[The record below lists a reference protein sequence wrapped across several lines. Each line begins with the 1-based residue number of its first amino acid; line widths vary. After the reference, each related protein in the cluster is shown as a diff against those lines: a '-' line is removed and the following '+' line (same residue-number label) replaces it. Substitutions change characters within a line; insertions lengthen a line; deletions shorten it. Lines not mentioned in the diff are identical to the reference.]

1 MDECGQKIPK
11 GPAIG
16 DLKMIAMESEIA
28 ETLKESLPVKKYIK
42 MGSYTDYT
50 MQLLK
55 LVLLAAINSPR
66 AAVYIGRMPTFS
78 TSTQAYLKVTIE
90 EVRNSKTWQRRA
102 YANPGQI
109 QDFGG
114 HEIDNSRRPS
124 YPTPDPELM
133 LEERLAKKIAEN
145 DNLVREKKEA
155 RKELRELHER
165 LIRLQENNVGPKDCL
180 ASVPIG

>member
-1 MDECGQKIPK
+1 
-11 GPAIG
+11 
-16 DLKMIAMESEIA
+16 MIAMESEIA
-28 ETLKESLPVKKYIK
+28 EMLKERLLVQTYIK
-42 MGSYTDYT
+42 VGSCTDYT

-66 AAVYIGRMPTFS
+66 AAVYIGRMPAFS

-90 EVRNSKTWQRRA
+90 EVMNGETWQERA
-102 YANPGQI
+102 YVNPEQI

-114 HEIDNSRRPS
+114 HEIGNPRRPS
-124 YPTPDPELM
+124 YPSPDPELV
-133 LEERLAKKIAEN
+133 LEEQLAKKIAEI

-155 RKELRELHER
+155 QKELRELHER
-165 LIRLQENNVGPKDCL
+165 LIRLQENNVGPKKCL

>member
-1 MDECGQKIPK
+1 
-11 GPAIG
+11 
-16 DLKMIAMESEIA
+16 MIAMESEIA
-28 ETLKESLPVKKYIK
+28 ETLKESILVKKHIERA
-42 MGSYTDYT
+42 SCTDYT

-90 EVRNSKTWQRRA
+90 EVTIGETWQRRS
-102 YANPGQI
+102 YVNPEQI

-114 HEIDNSRRPS
+114 HETGTPRRQS
-124 YPTPDPELM
+124 YPAPDPELE

-145 DNLVREKKEA
+145 DNLVREKREA

-165 LIRLQENNVGPKDCL
+165 LIRLQENNVSPKKL
-180 ASVPIG
+180 PYVRSPGLTH